1 MNSILSY
8 KTAIEKRMQELLE
21 IDFGIFDKHIK
32 AMKYSVFTGG
42 KRIRPCLL
50 MEFAR
55 ICGGDTDYALDLA
68 ASVEFI
74 QTYSLIH
81 DDLPCMDNDDLRRG
95 KPACHIAFG
104 ENTALLAGDALLT
117 LAFNVATRSE
127 NANSAKCVNV
137 LSEYAGVCGMIGGQV
152 IDLATENT
160 QADKETVLKM
170 YTLKTSR
177 LLQAA
182 CVLGVTL
189 SNAADVYVNAAR
201 EFAENLGIAFQ
212 ITDDILDVT
221 STTEKLGK
229 PVGSDEDNNKNNFVS
244 LLGLD
249 AARKEARL
257 YTDRALQSLV
267 VFGDKAENLL
277 KFTEDL
283 LMRET

>member
-1 MNSILSY
+1 MNSILFY
-8 KTAIEKRMQELLE
+8 KNAIEKRMQELLE
-21 IDFGIFDKHIK
+21 IDFGIFDNHIK

-55 ICGGDTDYALDLA
+55 ICDGDTDYALDLA

-182 CVLGVTL
+182 CVLGATL

-283 LMRET
+283 LIRET